1 MKVRRFL
8 IKHCDPITRWLA
20 VVMAVLAGSGG
31 GLLWGSYE
39 ANRSAEKRITDVQNI
54 NLSLIQTLQKQVKPL
69 VQQQADVVEQQS
81 AVSDKQSELSDKLD
95 KTTDRVESAATK
107 SSQAAT
113 TASQAASRAGQAT
126 RKFQAP
132 VSTFR
137 LVPNRHQPPKCWS
150 NNKDVFGDPC
160 Q

>member
-8 IKHCDPITRWLA
+8 IKHCDQITRWLA

-31 GLLWGSYE
+31 GVLWGSYE
-39 ANRSAEKRITDVQNI
+39 ANRSAEKRITDVQTI

-81 AVSDKQSELSDKLD
+81 AVSDKQSELSEKLD

-107 SSQAAT
+107 STLAAS
-113 TASQAASRAGQAT
+113 TASKAASRAGQAA
-126 RKFQAP
+126 RKAQEPIGSFRIVPSQ
-132 VSTFR
+132 TFKPR
-137 LVPNRHQPPKCWS
+137 CRG
-150 NNKDVFGDPC
+150 KDVFGDPC
-160 Q
+160 P